1 MGRVWPTIAGLAA
14 LLGVAS
20 SGLAQ
25 GGDQSSP
32 LPSRVIPIYVERLP
46 EVPGVLDPVASQRAA
61 ELKRWVDDFTE
72 WKEWWAQFAN
82 RREQGL
88 FSGSRDRREKPA
100 PPAWLPDRCQT
111 ILGDADPLLSACALL
126 AEWNEDVVTA
136 QHRQARAAATAK
148 QEDTSKTIWWEHV
161 HMDVLWPA
169 TQWQTS
175 VYGVVGMHTTT
186 TVRGRLQVFI
196 APGVMLLNLP
206 TRNGTRGWK
215 IAANYGI
222 GFRLFDFKF
231 PRGRRAVLHVNLARA
246 WIVSDSTDLVTGK
259 RMDFAGFS
267 LTFKK
272 AR

>member
-1 MGRVWPTIAGLAA
+1 MGRVWATTAGLAG

-25 GGDQSSP
+25 SGVDQPPP
-32 LPSRVIPIYVERLP
+32 LPSRNIPVYTERLP
-46 EVPGVLDPVASQRAA
+46 IAASPFDPDSA
-61 ELKRWVDDFTE
+61 ELKRWMDDFTE
-72 WKEWWAQFAN
+72 WKKWWAEFAN

-88 FSGSRDRREKPA
+88 FSGHRERREKPV

-111 ILGDADPLLSACALL
+111 ILGDADPLLPACALL

-136 QHRQARAAATAK
+136 QQRQARAAATAK
-148 QEDTSKTIWWEHV
+148 KEDTSKTIWWEHV

-222 GFRLFDFKF
+222 GYRLFDFRF
-231 PRGRRAVLHVNLARA
+231 LRGRQAVLHVNLARA
-246 WIVSDSTDLVTGK
+246 WIVSDSSDLVTGK